1 MLIRLFVFSCLK
13 NSCRTESKS
22 SLKLIDLPVR
32 VKALAHGGDDADIQ
46 KEKGL
51 GVGRQRALKEKERKQ
66 ERQETRK
73 IEKDKQIKT
82 NSDYDNTFQ
91 GPG

>member
-1 MLIRLFVFSCLK
+1 M
-13 NSCRTESKS
+13 
-22 SLKLIDLPVR
+22 
-32 VKALAHGGDDADIQ
+32 
-46 KEKGL
+46 
-51 GVGRQRALKEKERKQ
+51 GVGRRRALKDKERKQ